1 MSLPPDL
8 LARFLAYE
16 QDEKEFKARKA
27 HFLESLAKTD
37 DKMGDR
43 VLARLREDEEALR
56 ERRDAISREVKER
69 LGLDL

>member
-8 LARFLAYE
+8 LERFLAYQ
-16 QDEKEFKARKA
+16 QDEKDFKARKT
-27 HFLESLAKTD
+27 HFLESMAKTD

-43 VLARLREDEEALR
+43 VLARLREDEQALK
-56 ERRDAISREVKER
+56 ERRDAIAREVKER